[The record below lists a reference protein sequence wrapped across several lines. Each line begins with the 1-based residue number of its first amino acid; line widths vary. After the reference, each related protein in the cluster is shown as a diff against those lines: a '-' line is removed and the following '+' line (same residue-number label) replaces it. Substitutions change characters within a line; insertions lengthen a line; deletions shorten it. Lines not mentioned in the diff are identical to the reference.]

1 MEIDVATKTP
11 LVNLD
16 YHGTSISC
24 PIAAGHRMVPVKT
37 VCQLIDVDYS
47 TQDNWLKKHKIFG
60 QLYSLD
66 YTTGADGK
74 QYEMRFLPM
83 FDLFAWLTSI
93 SQNKRRAGSID
104 KQYAFMAWLRQ
115 EMLSMYKLIEVFQ
128 EENKYELD
136 LITKKSEMVDAIM
149 ARSDELKI
157 LKSGLKKIDASLSE
171 VREKRFTGQT
181 ALSFPSK

>member
-1 MEIDVATKTP
+1 MNVVKDLAIVD
-11 LVNLD
+11 LD

-24 PIAAGHRMVPVKT
+24 PITDGHRMVPVKT
-37 VCQLIDVDYS
+37 VCQIIGVDFP
-47 TQDNWLKKHKIFG
+47 TQDNWLKKHKIFS

-74 QYEMRFLPM
+74 QYEMRCLPM

-93 SQNKRRAGSID
+93 SQNKRREGSVD

-136 LITKKSEMVDAIM
+136 LIMKKSDTVDEIAEKN
-149 ARSDELKI
+149 DELKK
-157 LKSGLKKIDASLSE
+157 LKSDLKKIDLSLAE

-181 ALSFPSK
+181 ALPFPS